1 MKVEKNKSEEEEPR
15 DAENQKHGD
24 SLEGKGEKV
33 SFKFQVSF
41 GTKSERI
48 YRHFPTITLNR
59 AWERSILLV
68 KQFLSENEIEGVFLE
83 EGCFYLWWENIT

>member
-1 MKVEKNKSEEEEPR
+1 MLRTKNT
-15 DAENQKHGD
+15 ATAWM
-24 SLEGKGEKV
+24 EKV
-33 SFKFQVSF
+33 KSVISDF

-83 EGCFYLWWENIT
+83 EGCFYL